1 MSMHSDVWARFAAAQ
16 DDLDIALGTLD
27 ATAIL
32 HAAADLH
39 AAAADL
45 AAPGVVADGAA
56 VAEALAGAL
65 KRIETCRLRVMF
77 LADHGARRVTGL
89 TVPAMTGPRYRPDRA
104 GRAA

>member
-1 MSMHSDVWARFAAAQ
+1 MTAVTDVWARFAAAQ

-32 HAAADLH
+32 QAAADVH

-45 AAPGVVADGAA
+45 ARPGATDDADAVAD
-56 VAEALAGAL
+56 ALAGAL

-77 LADHGARRVTGL
+77 LADHGARRVSSL
-89 TVPAMTGPRYRPDRA
+89 THAAMAGPRYRPDRA
-104 GRAA
+104 A